1 MGKKKSKKVPVEEI
15 KKVDKQFYEIRIVDL
30 NRKLARIRGLNEELQ
45 IKNEKLESEKKKFQ
59 DDRSDVTAFLNRKNR
74 EYLET
79 IDELHDSV
87 KYLENKQSEDE
98 KSKKALIKDWELKYK
113 SQHEKLTSEIKLLTS
128 KINALFEYKDHRSD
142 LLTKFVETEREIR
155 DMKKNH
161 KDEIFSKE
169 KDALFEQN
177 RIKHNVENKLLQLSN
192 AFNKTRDV
200 CVAAHTQR
208 LVREN
213 IALNNELNRFFFTNE
228 RLMKENEEMKKI
240 NNFLLETKNN
250 QLEEKNLLVRNC
262 KQQILIIEKLT
273 SECEKIKEANN
284 VLHVKNKQKLLKENQ
299 LGFLKNERDKLE
311 LDTKILK
318 QNIHA
323 VNIDRRNQ
331 KSEIETVQMEL
342 DHKMSILKN
351 VLYKMRLVL
360 REDYQEIDVLKDCIF
375 ELVDYIS
382 NVKDSFPTVK
392 SVNTLRSFNI
402 AEYSFNDKMSIE
414 TFKEFPVKDSTGY
427 DGIVRFS
434 EIELTTDSDTQNMV
448 VRRSD
453 PIIEVMSADS
463 VLMFLESDTDM
474 KAAENIESIEDE
486 EDFGEGSSDD

>member
-1 MGKKKSKKVPVEEI
+1 MVKKRAKKPPVDEI
-15 KKVDKQFYEIRIVDL
+15 KKVDKQFYELTIVDL
-30 NRKLARIRGLNEELQ
+30 NRKLGRIRSLNEELQ
-45 IKNEKLESEKKKFQ
+45 IKNEKLESEKNISK
-59 DDRSDVTAFLNRKNR
+59 DDRADVTALLNRKNR

-79 IDELHDSV
+79 IDELHESV
-87 KYLENKQSEDE
+87 KYLENKQSEDD

-142 LLTKFVETEREIR
+142 LLTKFVQTEKEIR
-155 DMKKNH
+155 EMKKNH
-161 KDEIFSKE
+161 KDEIFAKE

-177 RIKHNVENKLLQLSN
+177 RIKLNVENRLLQLSN

-208 LVREN
+208 LIREN
-213 IALNNELNRFFFTNE
+213 IALNNELNRIFFTHE
-228 RLMKENEEMKKI
+228 RLMKENEEMKKV
-240 NNFLLETKNN
+240 NHFLVETKDN

-262 KQQILIIEKLT
+262 KQQIQIIEKLT
-273 SECEKIKEANN
+273 TECEKIKEANN
-284 VLHVKNKQKLLKENQ
+284 VLYIKNNKKLMNENN
-299 LGFLKNERDKLE
+299 LSMLEDERDRLE

-331 KSEIETVQMEL
+331 LFQIDRIQMEL
-342 DHKMSILKN
+342 DHKMCILKK
-351 VLYKMRLVL
+351 VLYKIRLVL
-360 REDYQEIDVLKDCIF
+360 REDYQEIDVLKDCMF

-382 NVKDSFPTVK
+382 NLKETLPEMQ
-392 SVNTLRSFNI
+392 SVNTLKSFNF
-402 AEYSFNDKMSIE
+402 EDYSFNENMSIE
-414 TFKEFPVKDSTGY
+414 TFEEIPFKQNSDI
-427 DGIVRFS
+427 DGNVRFADV
-434 EIELTTDSDTQNMV
+434 ETIHEAVKNIEPHA
-448 VRRSD
+448 SD

-463 VLMFLESDTDM
+463 ILMFLESDSDM
-474 KAAENIESIEDE
+474 KATEAVEEIEE

>member
-1 MGKKKSKKVPVEEI
+1 MVKKRAKKPPVDEI
-15 KKVDKQFYEIRIVDL
+15 KKVDKQFYELTIVDL
-30 NRKLARIRGLNEELQ
+30 NRKLGRIRSLNEELQ
-45 IKNEKLESEKKKFQ
+45 IKNEKLESEKNISK
-59 DDRSDVTAFLNRKNR
+59 DDRADVTALLNRKNR

-79 IDELHDSV
+79 IDELHESV
-87 KYLENKQSEDE
+87 KYLENKQSEDD

-142 LLTKFVETEREIR
+142 LLTKFVQTEKEIR
-155 DMKKNH
+155 EMKKNH
-161 KDEIFSKE
+161 KDEIFAKE

-177 RIKHNVENKLLQLSN
+177 RIKLNVENRLLQLSN

-208 LVREN
+208 LIREN
-213 IALNNELNRFFFTNE
+213 IALNNELNRIFFTHE
-228 RLMKENEEMKKI
+228 RLIKENEEMKKV
-240 NNFLLETKNN
+240 NHFLVETKDN

-262 KQQILIIEKLT
+262 KQQIQIIEKLT
-273 SECEKIKEANN
+273 TECEKIKEANN
-284 VLHVKNKQKLLKENQ
+284 VLYIKNNKKLMNENN
-299 LGFLKNERDKLE
+299 LSMLEDERDRLE

-331 KSEIETVQMEL
+331 LFQIDRIQMEL
-342 DHKMSILKN
+342 DHKMCILKK
-351 VLYKMRLVL
+351 VLYKIRLVL
-360 REDYQEIDVLKDCIF
+360 REDYQEIDVLKDCMF

-382 NVKDSFPTVK
+382 NLKETLPEMQ
-392 SVNTLRSFNI
+392 SVNTLKSFNF
-402 AEYSFNDKMSIE
+402 EDYSFHENMSIE
-414 TFKEFPVKDSTGY
+414 TFEEIPFKQNSDI
-427 DGIVRFS
+427 DGNVRFADV
-434 EIELTTDSDTQNMV
+434 EMIHEAVKNIEPHP
-448 VRRSD
+448 SD

-463 VLMFLESDTDM
+463 ILMFLESDSDM
-474 KAAENIESIEDE
+474 KATEAVEEIEE

>member
-1 MGKKKSKKVPVEEI
+1 MGKKKSKKAPVDDI
-15 KKVDKQFYEIRIVDL
+15 KKVDRQFYELTIIDL
-30 NRKLARIRGLNEELQ
+30 NRKLGRIRSLNEELQ
-45 IKNEKLESEKKKFQ
+45 IKNEALESEKKSSQ
-59 DDRSDVTAFLNRKNR
+59 DDRSDVTAYLNRKNR

-87 KYLENKQSEDE
+87 KYLKNKQTEDE
-98 KSKKALIKDWELKYK
+98 KSKKTLIKDWELKYK

-142 LLTKFVETEREIR
+142 LLTKFVQTEMEIR
-155 DMKKNH
+155 EMKKNH
-161 KDEIFSKE
+161 KDEIFAKE

-177 RIKHNVENKLLQLSN
+177 RIKQNVENKLLQLSN

-213 IALNNELNRFFFTNE
+213 IALNNELNRIFFTHE
-228 RLMKENEEMKKI
+228 RLMKENEKMKKV
-240 NNFLLETKNN
+240 NDFLLQTKDD
-250 QLEEKNLLVRNC
+250 QLEEKNVLVKNC
-262 KQQILIIEKLT
+262 KQQIFIIEKLT
-273 SECEKIKEANN
+273 SECEKLKEANN
-284 VLHVKNKQKLLKENQ
+284 VLHVKNHKKLLKENH
-299 LGFLKNERDKLE
+299 LSFLEDERDKLQ
-311 LDTKILK
+311 LVTKILK

-323 VNIDRRNQ
+323 VNIDRRNLQ
-331 KSEIETVQMEL
+331 FEIERLNLEV
-342 DHKMSILKN
+342 DHKKCILKK

-360 REDYQEIDVLKDCIF
+360 REDYQDLDVLKDCIF

-382 NVKDSFPTVK
+382 NVKETLPVK
-392 SVNTLRSFNI
+392 KSANTLESFDS
-402 AEYSFNDKMSIE
+402 EECLFNENMSIE
-414 TFKEFPVKDSTGY
+414 TFKENSDKEASVNYGS
-427 DGIVRFS
+427 VRFTDV
-434 EIELTTDSDTQNMV
+434 EIIYQKADEIFA
-448 VRRSD
+448 RPSD

-474 KAAENIESIEDE
+474 KATEPVEEIEDE